1 MRIIKCLST
10 KCDVITIFNRDPF
23 ESQPE
28 VITMENAFC
37 NLSISISAFPFNPW
51 RNACNLYP
59 PKSIHVVEVHFRDP
73 LGQYCFQDF
82 SMKKYNHNPGLFAVH
97 MSSTWKRSSF
107 QFLSGVFKR
116 GRNYELKIT
125 EDMLYGTED
134 YQQPSPTMS
143 RSYTKV
149 VMMALTMIL
158 MIMLIVDCLLLLIVL
173 CSGPNHSWEGYRLWG
188 RDGGTPPEQVD
199 NSVIWIILAT
209 AVTIIIIINIIY
221 THDHHNQNDNLQ
233 EGQPVPL
240 ILRSPRLRRLWRRG
254 LFVIFNI
261 LTIIILTSPTIMVNV
276 SRLALPSRVLLDK
289 ALSPPSRLTV
299 PLSHQ
304 SR

>member
-23 ESQPE
+23 ESQQE

-37 NLSISISAFPFNPW
+37 NLSISISAVSFNPW

-97 MSSTWKRSSF
+97 MSSTRKRSSF

-158 MIMLIVDCLLLLIVL
+158 MIMLIVDCSLLLIVL
-173 CSGPNHSWEGYRLWG
+173 CSGPNHSWERYWL
-188 RDGGTPPEQVD
+188 
-199 NSVIWIILAT
+199 
-209 AVTIIIIINIIY
+209 
-221 THDHHNQNDNLQ
+221 
-233 EGQPVPL
+233 
-240 ILRSPRLRRLWRRG
+240 
-254 LFVIFNI
+254 
-261 LTIIILTSPTIMVNV
+261 
-276 SRLALPSRVLLDK
+276 
-289 ALSPPSRLTV
+289 
-299 PLSHQ
+299 
-304 SR
+304 